1 MKTTNEQTQL
11 QDKTEQSWGWQSLN
25 DEGGLRIIAGGG
37 KGLEVENEMG
47 GRRKDECAVWQC

>member
-1 MKTTNEQTQL
+1 MNDQTQL
-11 QDKTEQSWGWQSLN
+11 RQDTTEQSWALQWLN
-25 DEGGLRIIAGGG
+25 DEGGLRIIVRGG